1 MTRFLI
7 LFAVLLLAVFFLSGL
22 FRGLR
27 GVSQRRE
34 EGRGNVVEGGD
45 MVRDPVCGVY
55 VAKRTALAR
64 HYGGETHYFCG
75 ETCAKKFEIE
85 PGQS

>member
-7 LFAVLLLAVFFLSGL
+7 LFALILLAVFFLSGL

-27 GVSQRRE
+27 DWSGRRGKE
-34 EGRGNVVEGGD
+34 RPSIVEGGE

-55 VAKRTALAR
+55 VAKRSALAR
-64 HYGGETHYFCG
+64 RWRGETHYFCG
-75 ETCAKKFEIE
+75 EACAKKFEIK
-85 PGQS
+85 PS

>member
-7 LFAVLLLAVFFLSGL
+7 LFAVILLAVFFLSGL

-27 GVSQRRE
+27 GVSQRRQ
-34 EGRGNVVEGGD
+34 EGLSTVVEGGD
-45 MVRDPVCGVY
+45 MVRDPVCGVF

-64 HYGGETHYFCG
+64 RYGGETHYFCG
-75 ETCAKKFEIE
+75 ETCAKKFEIK
-85 PGQS
+85 PS